1 MNAKEI
7 KQRLK
12 TGLPVEKWTLAEL
25 IQEQEHE
32 IVRLKLE
39 WQYMYDRIE
48 QLQDFAIWMTGCG
61 YDFTKHEHFIKFRDN
76 LLKGEQLFK

>member
-61 YDFTKHEHFIKFRDN
+61 YDFTKHEHFIKCRDN